1 MPQVWSQAAEE
12 PRCWAR
18 CFCWRCRTQHESTAW
33 TGEQLLFPLLFY
45 SSIHFE
51 FSSPRLRER
60 IWAFWMHSLLR
71 APSATSARPRI
82 CPQRCKLVIQSFCRI
97 VLSFEFSGVR
107 AKQQAAR
114 GATAVLKRQRF
125 LDGFVEL
132 GENAFVTLLY
142 AGVLRLCEQMAHSIF
157 SI

>member
-1 MPQVWSQAAEE
+1 
-12 PRCWAR
+12 
-18 CFCWRCRTQHESTAW
+18 
-33 TGEQLLFPLLFY
+33 
-45 SSIHFE
+45 
-51 FSSPRLRER
+51 
-60 IWAFWMHSLLR
+60 MHSLLR

-82 CPQRCKLVIQSFCRI
+82 CPQRCKLVIQSFFRI

-125 LDGFVEL
+125 LDSFVEL
-132 GENAFVTLLY
+132 GDNAFVTLLY